1 MEKFKFERL
10 YSEEE
15 KRYNPNNEGIISVF
29 RHGDKTP
36 EGQLSPKGFE
46 QAREKA
52 ETTERLGVIVK
63 DYASPTQR
71 AQDMGKEMS
80 QTLADQEL
88 IYPDTEKTI
97 KGEKYNS
104 RARDYLSFA
113 EKGIKPQWLIENW
126 KALSKQGSNKPLE
139 TYLSFNEERPDQTT
153 LSPKEMASRVGK
165 VIYDQIR
172 LIGRL
177 KSGSEVN
184 LVDAS
189 HSPTLDVFIASFLK
203 NKIEQDPV
211 DLEGETLVEKMGGA
225 FSVAEGFDIKVK
237 TDEQR
242 KLTAKINFR
251 GKEYEIDMNEL
262 KELSEF
268 YKEDKKKTEK

>member
-15 KRYNPNNEGIISVF
+15 KRYHPNNEGIISVF

-36 EGQLSPKGFE
+36 EGELSPKGFE

-63 DYASPTQR
+63 DYASPVQR

-88 IYPDTEKTI
+88 IDPDTGKMI

-104 RARDYLSFA
+104 RARDYLSFM
-113 EKGIKPQWLIENW
+113 EKGIKPKWFTEEFGKLR
-126 KALSKQGSNKPLE
+126 KQHPNKPLE

-165 VIYDQIR
+165 VLYDQIR

-177 KSGSEVN
+177 KSGSKVN
-184 LVDAS
+184 LADAS
-189 HSPTLDVFIASFLK
+189 HFPTLDVFVATFLK
-203 NKIEQDPV
+203 DKIEKNPV
-211 DLEGETLVEKMGGA
+211 NLEGKTLVEKMGGP
-225 FSVAEGFDIKVK
+225 SDIAEGFEIKVN
-237 TDEQR
+237 TDEQG
-242 KLTAKINFR
+242 KLTAEINFR
-251 GKEYEIDMNEL
+251 GKEYEIDMSEL

-268 YKEDKKKTEK
+268 YKEKKEEE

>member
-1 MEKFKFERL
+1 MENFKFEKSS
-10 YSEEE
+10 SEEE
-15 KRYNPNNEGIISVF
+15 KRYNSNNEGLISVF

-36 EGQLSPKGFE
+36 EGELAPSGFE

-52 ETTERLGVIVK
+52 EGTERLGIIVK
-63 DYASPTQR
+63 DYASPAQR

-88 IYPDTEKTI
+88 KDPDTGETI

-104 RARDYLSFA
+104 RVRDYLNFM
-113 EKGIKPQWLIENW
+113 EKGIKPQWMMENW
-126 KALSKQGSNKPLE
+126 GALSKQGPNKPLE
-139 TYLSFNEERPDQTT
+139 TYLSFNEERPDKTT

-172 LIGRL
+172 MIGRL

-184 LVDAS
+184 LADAS
-189 HSPTLDVFIASFLK
+189 HSPTLDVFIASFLEK
-203 NKIEQDPV
+203 EIAKDPINPK
-211 DLEGETLVEKMGGA
+211 GETIVEKMGGC
-225 FSVAEGFDIKVK
+225 FNTAEGFDIKVD
-237 TDEQR
+237 TNEQG
-242 KLTAKINFR
+242 KLSAKISFR
-251 GKEYEIDMNEL
+251 GKEYEVDMSEL

-268 YKEDKKKTEK
+268 YKEDKKEIKE